1 MVWQMTEALINKY
14 RPISFDEVVGHDA
27 VVRSLQTVLKRGSS
41 KTFLFTGPS
50 GVGKTTLARIVA
62 KEVGCAP
69 ADLLEIDAV
78 TFTGIDDM
86 RAVTANLIYKP
97 LGEGAV
103 KAIIIDEFQGLSK
116 AALQSLL
123 KILEEPPA
131 HVFWFLCTTEP
142 TRIPENIRTRCTRY
156 DLKPVSIIVLGDL
169 LEDVANKEKLNLD
182 GKIIDLC
189 AREANG
195 SPRQAL
201 VNLTACSA
209 AKTYAEA
216 QELLRSAIDS
226 EEAIDLARALVR
238 GAKWIE
244 VQQLLNG
251 LAEIN
256 PESVRHLIRSY
267 LTKVI
272 LNAKSEA
279 AAGRGLEMLSEFDTP
294 FNSADGLSPLVLAC
308 GKVLLS

>member
-1 MVWQMTEALINKY
+1 MEQMTSLINKY
-14 RPISFDEVVGHDA
+14 RPQEFAQVVGQDP
-27 VVRSLQTVLKRGSS
+27 VVRSLQAVLKRGSS
-41 KTFLFTGPS
+41 KTFLFTGGS
-50 GVGKTTLARIVA
+50 GTGKTTIARIVA
-62 KEVGCAP
+62 RELGCLP

-78 TFTGIDDM
+78 TFTGVDDM

-103 KAIIIDEFQGLSK
+103 KAIIVDEVQGLSK
-116 AALQSLL
+116 QALQSLL
-123 KILEEPPA
+123 KILEEPPSW
-131 HVFWFLCTTEP
+131 VCWFLCTTEP

-156 DLKPVSIIVLGDL
+156 DLKPVSVLVLGDL

-201 VNLTACSA
+201 VNLTACSG

-216 QELLRSAIDS
+216 QELLRSATDS
-226 EEAIDLARALVR
+226 EEAVNLARALVK
-238 GAKWIE
+238 GAQWEE
-244 VQQLLNG
+244 VWRIVNG
-251 LAEIN
+251 LQNIN
-256 PESVRHLIRSY
+256 PESVRHVVRAYVLR
-267 LTKVI
+267 VA

-279 AAGRGLEMLSEFDTP
+279 TAGRSLEILSEFSEP
-294 FNSADGLSPLVLAC
+294 FNSADGLAPVLLAC
-308 GKVLLS
+308 GRVLLQ